1 MAYYLRNSSNRPPTI
16 EEDIADNPNLR
27 KKLKHM
33 VTGIKISTALFSI
46 GIAINIITL
55 ACEIYTYLKRR
66 KMSD

>member
-1 MAYYLRNSSNRPPTI
+1 MIYYLSDTPNRPPTI
-16 EEDIADNPNLR
+16 EEDIASNPNLR

-33 VTGIKISTALFSI
+33 VTGIKISTAVFSI
-46 GIAINIITL
+46 GVAINIITL